1 MRRLLLN
8 VKGGTS
14 MVAQWLRL
22 IVPNAGYLG
31 LIRVWGTGAHMLQ

>member
-14 MVAQWLRL
+14 VVAQWLRL

-31 LIRVWGTGAHMLQ
+31 LICVWGTGAHMLQ